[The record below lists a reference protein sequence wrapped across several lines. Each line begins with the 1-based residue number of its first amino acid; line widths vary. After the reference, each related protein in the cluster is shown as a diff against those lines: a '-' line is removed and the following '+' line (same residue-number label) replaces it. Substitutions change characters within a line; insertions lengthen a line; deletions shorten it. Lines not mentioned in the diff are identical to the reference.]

1 MERIHPER
9 SVDASPIALLYDCY
23 AHRILTYVS
32 RFALSEHDADDLV
45 LEVFLAAME
54 KPVWITWSDGEQLAW
69 LRRIAHNK
77 AVDHYRRV
85 KRYEF
90 AYLDQVASLLYEE
103 ERCAPE
109 ATALRNEDATQL
121 RAHLSHLS
129 ELQQEIIRLRF
140 GHDLRS
146 KEIAQRL
153 NTSDNVVRV
162 SLSRA
167 LAYLRGVYQHRK
179 GEQL

>member
-1 MERIHPER
+1 MEWIHPER

-23 AHRILTYVS
+23 AHHILTYVS

-54 KPVWITWSDGEQLAW
+54 KPVWVTWSD
-69 LRRIAHNK
+69 
-77 AVDHYRRV
+77 
-85 KRYEF
+85 
-90 AYLDQVASLLYEE
+90 
-103 ERCAPE
+103 
-109 ATALRNEDATQL
+109 
-121 RAHLSHLS
+121 
-129 ELQQEIIRLRF
+129 
-140 GHDLRS
+140 